1 MAGRIAIE
9 IERDGEVVPVT
20 KVVESDKAHETGVEL
35 HGESSASPRGLGIDL
50 RPLSAGTKVQFDR
63 VQERHGWVN
72 PRTFKLRISR
82 DNDRLVLAGVDDES
96 LPHGTYELKVR
107 VGGMKVKPSFPQVTV
122 PKNGDVKLRLREQ
135 IFRRLEL
142 TVPVAQF
149 DEHPR
154 RIVTDPRSKL
164 DGANAADWLAGAKH
178 RDGRKAVLLNV
189 LAKLAAIRPLGERVE
204 HVFFGEVD
212 RIYCGVTPEFV
223 QAARDN
229 LRKDA
234 DSTIDP
240 THRRLLDR
248 LPAGIPRERY
258 RLESYRERV
267 RRGSLQAVV
276 ALPKDGAAG
285 PCFAD
290 LDIDGANPGQD
301 LVTFFIHFGEVLDP
315 DKTDH
320 LRLVKRLDH
329 AQVGDF
335 LYYRVTKA

>member
-1 MAGRIAIE
+1 VAGRIVVE

-35 HGESSASPRGLGIDL
+35 LGESSASPRGLGIDL
-50 RPLSAGTKVQFDR
+50 RPLSAGTKVEFSR
-63 VQERHGWVN
+63 VQERHGWVS

-82 DNDRLVLAGVDDES
+82 DNDRLILVGVDDGS
-96 LPHGTYELKVR
+96 LPQGTYELKVR
-107 VGGMKVKPSFPQVTV
+107 VGGIKVKPSFPRVDV

-135 IFRRLEL
+135 IVRRLEL
-142 TVPVAQF
+142 TVPVAEF
-149 DEHPR
+149 DERPR
-154 RIVTDPRSKL
+154 RIVTHPDSKL
-164 DGANAADWLAGAKH
+164 DGMSAADWLTGAKH

-189 LAKLAAIRPLGERVE
+189 LAKLAAIRKLGEQVQY
-204 HVFFGEVD
+204 VFFAEID
-212 RIYCGVTPEFV
+212 RIYCGVSPELV
-223 QAARDN
+223 HAARDN
-229 LRKDA
+229 LKRDA

-248 LPAGIPRERY
+248 LPEGICPERY
-258 RLESYRERV
+258 KLESYRERV
-267 RRGSLQAVV
+267 RRGSLQAVI
-276 ALPKDGAAG
+276 ALPKDGASG

-290 LDIDGANPGQD
+290 FDIDGANPGQD

-320 LRLVKRLDH
+320 LRLLKRLDH

-335 LYYRVTKA
+335 LYYRVTS